1 MSGMIDRL
9 MRSSVDR
16 ALKMQPRRTQRV
28 ADELLYA
35 APSAREDVG
44 AVREAGERLVRAGF
58 CPAGLGAIA
67 VRRTPKRAAIT
78 AIGADLSALD
88 NRHLESV
95 DLDDRVSPA
104 LAALRSGA
112 EAAVYAFPPTLL
124 ALVSEGVELFVGV
137 SDLADVAG
145 PVAIVDS
152 VDAIRSGVTVVAGRG
167 VVSGHEDPLAAVA
180 RLEAAEA
187 LAIITLTR
195 LSIRRTAE

>member
-16 ALKMQPRRTQRV
+16 ALRMQPKRTQKV

-44 AVREAGERLVRAGF
+44 AVRAAGIRLVEQGL
-58 CPAGLGAIA
+58 CPAGLGSIA
-67 VRRTPKRAAIT
+67 VRRSPKRAVLT

-95 DLDDRVSPA
+95 DIDDRVSPA
-104 LAALRSGA
+104 LAALRAGA

-124 ALVSEGVELFVGV
+124 ALVAQGVELETGV
-137 SDLADVAG
+137 SDLAD
-145 PVAIVDS
+145 IVGEVRV
-152 VDAIRSGVTVVAGRG
+152 VDHLDDIRSGLGVLSGRG
-167 VVSGHEDPLAAVA
+167 VVSGHDDPLAAVA

-187 LAIITLTR
+187 LARITV
-195 LSIRRTAE
+195 IRHSLRRNP

>member
-16 ALKMQPRRTQRV
+16 ALKMQPRRTQKV

-44 AVREAGERLVRAGF
+44 VIRAAGARLVDQGM
-58 CPAGLGAIA
+58 CPAGLGSIA
-67 VRRTPKRAAIT
+67 VRRSPKRAALT

-95 DLDDRVSPA
+95 DIDDRVSPT
-104 LAALRSGA
+104 LAALRAGA

-124 ALVSEGVELFVGV
+124 ALLAEGVELETGV
-137 SDLADVAG
+137 SDLAD
-145 PVAIVDS
+145 IVGEIRV
-152 VDAIRSGVTVVAGRG
+152 VDHLDDIRSGLAVLSGRG
-167 VVSGHEDPLAAVA
+167 VVSGHDDPLAAVT

-187 LAIITLTR
+187 LARITV
-195 LSIRRTAE
+195 IRHSLRRNP

>member
-16 ALKMQPRRTQRV
+16 ALRMQPKRTQKV

-44 AVREAGERLVRAGF
+44 AVRAAGIRLVEQGL
-58 CPAGLGAIA
+58 CPAGLGSIA
-67 VRRTPKRAAIT
+67 LRRSPKRAVLT

-95 DLDDRVSPA
+95 DIDDRVSPA
-104 LAALRSGA
+104 LAALRAGA

-124 ALVSEGVELFVGV
+124 ALVAQGVELETGV
-137 SDLADVAG
+137 SDLAD
-145 PVAIVDS
+145 IVGEVRV
-152 VDAIRSGVTVVAGRG
+152 VDALDDIRSGLGVLSGRG
-167 VVSGHEDPLAAVA
+167 VVSGHDDPLAAVA

-187 LAIITLTR
+187 LARITV
-195 LSIRRTAE
+195 IRHSLRRNP

>member
-44 AVREAGERLVRAGF
+44 AVRQAGERLVRAGL
-58 CPAGLGAIA
+58 CPGGLGAIA
-67 VRRTPKRAAIT
+67 VRRTAKRAAIT
-78 AIGADLSALD
+78 AVGADLSALD

-104 LAALRSGA
+104 LAALRAGA
-112 EAAVYAFPPTLL
+112 DAAVYAFPPTLL
-124 ALVSEGVELFVGV
+124 ALVAEGVDVAIDV

-145 PVAIVDS
+145 PVRVVDS
-152 VDAIRSGVTVVAGRG
+152 IDDVRSGVTVISGRG
-167 VVSGHEDPLAAVA
+167 VVSGHDDPLAAVA
-180 RLEAAEA
+180 RLEATEA
-187 LAIITLTR
+187 LAVVTLAR